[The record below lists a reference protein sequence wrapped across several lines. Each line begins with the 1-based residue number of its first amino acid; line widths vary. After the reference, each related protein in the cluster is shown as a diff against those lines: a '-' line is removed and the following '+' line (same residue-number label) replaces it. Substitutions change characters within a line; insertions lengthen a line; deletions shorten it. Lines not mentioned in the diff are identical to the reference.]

1 LYCPTA
7 PQATSYLME
16 STTGFSFFFSL
27 LQVLIGW

>member
-1 LYCPTA
+1 MC

-16 STTGFSFFFSL
+16 STTGFSYFFSL